1 MAEKEANTHVVLFP
15 LPGQGHI
22 GSMLKLA
29 QLLSTAGFY
38 VTFVHTERNYRRYL
52 LTSTS
57 FHVPKFRFRTIPDGF
72 PDDDSRSPL
81 PFLELQESLDTK
93 CRGHYRELLVA
104 VDDQEEWP
112 PVTCVVADQALPL
125 SLEVPDELGI
135 PVMILAPHSACSIL
149 TSYSIPEL
157 IRGGELPIP
166 DGANMDELL
175 QGVLGLEGIVRRR
188 DMSIRSAKSIQDP
201 FLQFEVKM
209 SKNLPRG
216 RALILNTTESIDS
229 LSLRHIRSI
238 CPTTYALGPF
248 HVLLRNIKDESHS
261 ASLSEEDRSCIAWLD
276 SKPNKSA
283 VYVSFGSLAAMPREA
298 FLEFQ
303 QGLLDSGYYF
313 LWVIRPDMVEGGL
326 EESELTASEQRYF
339 VKWAP
344 QEEVLAHPAVG
355 CFLTH
360 SGWNSTLESIFAGVP
375 MICWPFFADQ
385 LINSR
390 FASEVWKIA
399 LDMKDLCGRSH
410 VERMVKEVMSGEKG
424 EELRN
429 SSCEM
434 ADRVKKSAE
443 EGGSSYANFKELV
456 GHIKSLSLP
465 AERGENGGEGMSVQ
479 APSKLF
485 LLNAEDGKHVLKSD
499 EPSEQRGPQFN
510 PNFLRT

>member
-1 MAEKEANTHVVLFP
+1 MAEKEGNTHVVLFP

-22 GSMLKLA
+22 VSMLKLA
-29 QLLSTAGFY
+29 QLLSTAGFHI
-38 VTFVHTERNYRRYL
+38 TFVHTERNYRRFL
-52 LTSTS
+52 LTSS
-57 FHVPKFRFRTIPDGF
+57 ASHFHVPKFRFRTVPDGF
-72 PDDDSRSPL
+72 PDDDTRSPL

-93 CRGHYRELLVA
+93 CRGHYRELLLAA
-104 VDDQEEWP
+104 VDEEWP
-112 PVTCVVADQALPL
+112 PVTCVVADEVLPL
-125 SLEVPDELGI
+125 SVEVPDELGI

-166 DGANMDELL
+166 EAANMDELL

-188 DMSIRSAKSIQDP
+188 DMSIRAAKSIEDP
-201 FLQFEVKM
+201 FLRFELKM

-229 LSLRHIRSI
+229 LSLRHVRSI
-238 CPTTYALGPF
+238 CPTTYTLGPF

-276 SKPNKSA
+276 SKPDKSV
-283 VYVSFGSLAAMPREA
+283 VYVSFGSLATMPREA

-326 EESELTASEQRYF
+326 EESELTASERRCF

-344 QEEVLAHPAVG
+344 QEEVLAHAAVG

-399 LDMKDLCGRSH
+399 LDMKDLCGRGH
-410 VERMVKEVMSGEKG
+410 VERMVKEVMSGEIG
-424 EELRN
+424 EELRK

-434 ADRVKKSAE
+434 ADMVKKSAE
-443 EGGSSYANFKELV
+443 EGGSSYTNFKELV
-456 GHIKSLSLP
+456 AHIQSLSLP
-465 AERGENGGEGMSVQ
+465 AERGGNVGEGMSVPAQ
-479 APSKLF
+479 GKSTF
-485 LLNAEDGKHVLKSD
+485 LMCS
-499 EPSEQRGPQFN
+499 
-510 PNFLRT
+510 T